1 MLCTNCKKE
10 PATCFYTQTI
20 NGKESSAALCAHCAK
35 LAGLGATDFLSPLF
49 PKSIVQKTEFGNA
62 HKKCSLCGLTFADIQ
77 RLGKVGCP
85 DCYQTFR
92 DELSGIIR
100 SIHGTAKHAG
110 SCPEHTACDISAPSV
125 QPSEEEKL
133 RADLAIAIQ
142 SEKYEEAARIRD
154 AIKALKG
161 ESR

>member
-10 PATCFYTQTI
+10 PATCFYTQTV
-20 NGKESSAALCAHCAK
+20 NGKESSAALCTHCAK
-35 LAGLGATDFLSPLF
+35 FAGLGATDFLSPLF
-49 PKSIVQKTEFGNA
+49 PQNIVQKAQTGSD
-62 HKKCSLCGLTFADIQ
+62 HRKCSLCGLTFADIQ

-85 DCYQTFR
+85 DCYPTFR

-110 SCPEHTACDISAPSV
+110 SCPEHAACDAPAL
-125 QPSEEEKL
+125 SEEEKL

-161 ESR
+161 ELQ